1 MEARTDG
8 NPSRGFCVSVYLDFI
23 HRDGH
28 APDAA
33 WPIVGA
39 MSHAKS
45 GVLRDALVRRRVGRK
60 DLRHGHNHVSLKTF
74 FS

>member
-33 WPIVGA
+33 WPIVG
-39 MSHAKS
+39 
-45 GVLRDALVRRRVGRK
+45 R
-60 DLRHGHNHVSLKTF
+60 
-74 FS
+74 